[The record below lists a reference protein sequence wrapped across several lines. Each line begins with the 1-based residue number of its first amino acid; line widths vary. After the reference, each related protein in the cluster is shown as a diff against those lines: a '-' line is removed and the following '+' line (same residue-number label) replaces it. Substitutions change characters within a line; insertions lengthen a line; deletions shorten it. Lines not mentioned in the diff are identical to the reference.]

1 VEETR
6 GTVVV
11 LKRRRIKV
19 LLRLTDRRPDAR
31 IGGLIKNVVDAARK
45 DWEPLEYEG
54 EYPIGGFGISELRP
68 KHIRGGTHNIPS
80 TITWSASI
88 ATASTY
94 FSWMD
99 LTLTDMA
106 YVIVSGVFN
115 LEADPRVT
123 EIAPSANGED
133 LPTVNLEQ
141 MYGLDLARV
150 WFEKPFAARPNNNL
164 KIQLVAR
171 DTGVER
177 IGLMGHV
184 IAKRAYL
191 IIR

>member
-1 VEETR
+1 M
-6 GTVVV
+6 
-11 LKRRRIKV
+11 

-31 IGGLIKNVVDAARK
+31 IGALINSVVEAAQTE
-45 DWEPLEYEG
+45 WAPLKYEG
-54 EYPIGGFGISELRP
+54 EYPIAGFGITELRP
-68 KHIRGGTHNIPS
+68 KHIRGGTHNIPEDY
-80 TITWSASI
+80 TWGASI
-88 ATASTY
+88 ATAST
-94 FSWMD
+94 FFDWMNV
-99 LTLTDMA
+99 TLTDMA
-106 YVIVSGVFN
+106 YVVVSGVFN
-115 LEADPRVT
+115 LEAAPKVT

-133 LPTVNLEQ
+133 LPTINLEQ

-164 KIQLVAR
+164 RIQLIAR
-171 DTGVER
+171 STGIER

>member
-1 VEETR
+1 M
-6 GTVVV
+6 
-11 LKRRRIKV
+11 
-19 LLRLTDRRPDAR
+19 LLRLTDRRPDAK
-31 IGGLIKNVVDAARK
+31 IGALINTVTKAAETE
-45 DWEPLEYEG
+45 WAPLKYEG
-54 EYPIGGFGISELRP
+54 EYPIAGFGITELRP

-80 TITWSASI
+80 SITWEASI
-88 ATASTY
+88 TTASTY

-115 LEADPRVT
+115 LEATPRVT

-133 LPTVNLEQ
+133 LATINLEQ
-141 MYGLDLARV
+141 MYALDLARV

-171 DTGVER
+171 TTGIER
-177 IGLMGHV
+177 MGLMGHV